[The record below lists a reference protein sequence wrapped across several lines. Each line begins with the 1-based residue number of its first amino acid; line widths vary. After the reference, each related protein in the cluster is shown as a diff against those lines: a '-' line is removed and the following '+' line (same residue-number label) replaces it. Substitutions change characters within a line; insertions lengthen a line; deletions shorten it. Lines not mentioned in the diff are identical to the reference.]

1 MVQSKRFRP
10 VQRVAESREQ
20 TAARELGDSRRAV
33 KEQEQRLDEL
43 HTYHSE
49 YLERFQTAAAKGI
62 SAIQLH
68 EYRAFLAKLE
78 RAIREQ
84 ESIIAESRNVCAFRQ
99 ETWQQKRVRTQAL
112 GKVVERCQQ
121 EEQQVADKREQKES
135 DDRSQR
141 RPDNDQTGS

>member
-1 MVQSKRFRP
+1 MVPSKRFRP

-20 TAARELGDSRRAV
+20 TAARELGDSRRLV

-49 YLERFQTAAAKGI
+49 YLERFHKEAAKGI
-62 SAIQLH
+62 SAVQLQ

-78 RAIREQ
+78 RAIKEQ
-84 ESIIAESRNVCAFRQ
+84 ESIIDESRNICAFKQ
-99 ETWQQKRVRTQAL
+99 EKWQQKHVRTQAL
-112 GKVVERCQQ
+112 GKVVERCQK
-121 EEQQVADKREQKES
+121 EERKVVERREQKES

-141 RPDNDQTGS
+141 KTR